1 MQLLNEQHEEVLRQ
15 EAFLNSTD
23 YIAAKLAED
32 VATKAEYT
40 EKLAAR
46 EAARVAIR
54 AAQAEIE
61 RLEAIETEDPVGH
74 DPMEE

>member
-1 MQLLNEQHEEVLRQ
+1 MLNEQHEEVLRQ

-23 YIAAKLAED
+23 YIAAKLAEG
-32 VATKAEYT
+32 VATKADYT

-61 RLEAIETEDPVGH
+61 RLEAVELEYTEPNED
-74 DPMEE
+74 